1 MQSPILAREGEAAR
15 VAIEHSLACPKVD
28 ILECPNFWSIV
39 NGVPTGAGLAEAHAL
54 GEAPVVPT
62 DRGTAAIREPA
73 SLHTE

>member
-1 MQSPILAREGEAAR
+1 MQFPILAREGEAAR